1 MIENFHF
8 LRSYWLLILIPTTLV
23 WWTLFRRQND
33 KSAWKGLIA
42 PHLLDHLLVGSNRKA
57 QIQPIH
63 LLLVVW
69 VLMGVSR
76 SGPSW
81 RKEPSPFSEDTAG
94 MFVLLKVTPSMM
106 AEDVPP
112 SRLERAKQKLHDLL
126 DLRQWGATGLI
137 AYSGSAHLVMPLT
150 RDGRIVNTMAEGLG
164 PDTMPVEGDALV
176 DAISLAGKLFN
187 QPGRI
192 GSVVVIT
199 DTVSP
204 AQIAK
209 FDQKDSQVQIPLQ
222 FLALNPLGAPA
233 DKGLAEAA
241 NALDAQVSLLSVD
254 ASDVRGISRQAE
266 QDLKSVLAEQSGERW
281 KDSGY
286 AFVPL
291 IVLVSLMWARR
302 GWTVQ
307 EEGSWCRVQRFR
319 DLSIEFSAQ

>member
-1 MIENFHF
+1 
-8 LRSYWLLILIPTTLV
+8 
-23 WWTLFRRQND
+23 
-33 KSAWKGLIA
+33 
-42 PHLLDHLLVGSNRKA
+42 
-57 QIQPIH
+57 
-63 LLLVVW
+63 
-69 VLMGVSR
+69 
-76 SGPSW
+76 
-81 RKEPSPFSEDTAG
+81 

>member
-1 MIENFHF
+1 MIDILHNFHF
-8 LRSYWLLILIPTTLV
+8 LRPYWLLILIPAMLV
-23 WWTLFRRQND
+23 WWTLFWRQDD

-57 QIQPIH
+57 RIRPIH

-69 VLMGVSR
+69 VLMGVSL

-81 RKEPSPFSEDTAG
+81 RKEPSPFAEDTAG

-126 DLRQWGATGLI
+126 ELRQGGATGLI
-137 AYSGSAHLVMPLT
+137 AYSGSAHLVVPLT
-150 RDGRIVNTMAEGLG
+150 RDGRIVDTMAEGLG
-164 PDTMPVEGDALV
+164 PDTMPVEGDAFAEAL
-176 DAISLAGKLFN
+176 SLAGKLFN
-187 QPGRI
+187 QSDRI
-192 GSVVVIT
+192 GSVVVIA

-204 AQIAK
+204 GQIAK
-209 FDQKDSQVQIPLQ
+209 FDQRDSQVQIPLH

-233 DKGLAEAA
+233 DKELAEAA
-241 NALDAQVSLLSVD
+241 NALDAQVSPLSVD

-286 AFVPL
+286 ALVPL
-291 IVLVSLMWARR
+291 MALVSLMWARR
-302 GWTVQ
+302 GWTV
-307 EEGSWCRVQRFR
+307 
-319 DLSIEFSAQ
+319 

>member
-1 MIENFHF
+1 MTDILHNFHF
-8 LRSYWLLILIPTTLV
+8 LRPYWLLILIPAMLV

-42 PHLLDHLLVGSNRKA
+42 PHLLDHLIVASDRKA
-57 QIQPIH
+57 RIRPIH

-69 VLMGVSR
+69 VLMGVSL

-81 RKEPSPFSEDTAG
+81 RKEPSPFAEDTAG

-106 AEDVPP
+106 AEDIPP

-126 DLRQWGATGLI
+126 DLRQGGATGLI

-150 RDGRIVNTMAEGLG
+150 RDARIVNTMAEGLG
-164 PDTMPVEGDALV
+164 PDTMPVEGDALA

-187 QPGRI
+187 QSGRI
-192 GSVVVIT
+192 GSVVVIA

-209 FDQKDSQVQIPLQ
+209 FDQRDSQVQIPLQ
-222 FLALNPLGAPA
+222 FLALNPLGVPA

-241 NALDAQVSLLSVD
+241 NALTHSC
-254 ASDVRGISRQAE
+254 
-266 QDLKSVLAEQSGERW
+266 
-281 KDSGY
+281 
-286 AFVPL
+286 PCCP
-291 IVLVSLMWARR
+291 
-302 GWTVQ
+302 WT
-307 EEGSWCRVQRFR
+307 RPT
-319 DLSIEFSAQ
+319 

>member
-1 MIENFHF
+1 VIENFHF